1 MLNHVSVYLIRNA
14 ICLASLIYSVTVAW
28 NFIRCYMAVPLYPS
42 ECSENVNLE
51 LRFNKINKGILRYFY
66 VKLAFFVPTSMR
78 FLGQLCPALVCAQE
92 LTVLATILSAP
103 SVLMTHRRKGKSS
116 LTVSVKNSFDLVDL

>member
-1 MLNHVSVYLIRNA
+1 MLPLQIVIMLRYAVDVLQVYL
-14 ICLASLIYSVTVAW
+14 L
-28 NFIRCYMAVPLYPS
+28 FCYT

-103 SVLMTHRRKGKSS
+103 SVLMTHRRKDKSS